1 MNKADIYMKEII
13 DRILADGYWDRNPR
27 PKYADGTPAHTKSI
41 NHTFR
46 TYDLSCGEF
55 PICQYRPI
63 AWKTGIKEIF
73 TIYQKPTNEIAK
85 MEEMGVNWWGD
96 WDIGDGTIGQ
106 RYGATVSRYDLIN
119 KLIKD
124 IETDPYGRRKIV
136 SLWQETDLA
145 ETAGLAPCAFLTIW
159 NVRNENG
166 KEYLDMVLVQRSGD
180 MLTAS
185 GPGGINEVQY
195 AALLMM
201 IARHTNYLPG
211 VFSHFVANEQIYD
224 RHIEQANEML
234 KRFKELDAKDY
245 YNGVY
250 PESMLVLNPEK
261 INFYDFTIEDFEMHN
276 YNPLKP
282 QLRLELGI

>member
-1 MNKADIYMKEII
+1 MNKADRLMIEMINEINEY
-13 DRILADGYWDRNPR
+13 GYLDENPR
-27 PKYADGTPAHTKSI
+27 PHYADGTPAHTYSI

-46 TYDLSCGEF
+46 QYNLDKGEF
-55 PICQYRPI
+55 PICTLRPI

-85 MEEMGVNWWGD
+85 MEEIGVNWWGD

-124 IETDPYGRRKIV
+124 IENDPYGRRKIV

-159 NVRNENG
+159 NVRG
-166 KEYLDMVLVQRSGD
+166 EYLDMCLIQRSGD

-185 GPGGINEVQY
+185 GPGGINEIQY

-201 IARHTNYLPG
+201 IARHTGHKPG

-224 RHIEQANEML
+224 RHVEASAEML
-234 KRFKELDAKDY
+234 DRGSNLLKDEY
-245 YNGVY
+245 FSGEKAT
-250 PESMLVLNPEK
+250 PKLVLNPNK
-261 INFYDFTIEDFEMHN
+261 TNFYDFTIEDFTMEN
-276 YNPLKP
+276 YFPIKP
-282 QLRLELGI
+282 QLKLELGI